1 MSNNVMRY
9 SEAYSELR
17 KAVKAAR
24 AAYLQKIERLSRYA
38 DSAQGKKDIEA
49 AQAAYD
55 EALEAARATA
65 RPKFD
70 RAIRGMREHIAAPSM
85 EPPTAEMLATLQMLE
100 LRDNI
105 EASEIEAAAK
115 VMGHN
120 DAALRTLRDVL
131 MRKGKVMPTTVKT
144 FEAQVSDAADSL
156 QRAANNILQWDGR
169 SSMEISSDASKAYHD
184 YRWGGGAPVPEN
196 ARAAR
201 WVADVEASSSY
212 RATARALAGDDVPM
226 SVIEALDD

>member
-1 MSNNVMRY
+1 MSYNVMHY
-9 SEAYSELR
+9 SEAYADLR

-24 AAYLQKIERLSRYA
+24 DTYLQKIERLSKYA
-38 DSAQGKKDIEA
+38 DSAQGQKDIEA
-49 AQAAYD
+49 AQADYD
-55 EALEAARATA
+55 AALEAARAIA
-65 RPKFD
+65 RPKFA
-70 RAIRGMREHIAAPSM
+70 RAIEGMKEHIAAPSM
-85 EPPTAEMLATLQMLE
+85 EPPTPEMLATLQLLE

-115 VMGHN
+115 LMGHN

-131 MRKGKVMPTTVKT
+131 QRKGRVLPSTVKT
-144 FEAQVSDAADSL
+144 FAAQVDDAANAL

-169 SSMEISSDASKAYHD
+169 TGNEISSDASRAYHD

-196 ARAAR
+196 ARAAQ
-201 WVADVEASSSY
+201 WVADIEARSY
-212 RATARALAGDDVPM
+212 YKDTARALAGDDVPM